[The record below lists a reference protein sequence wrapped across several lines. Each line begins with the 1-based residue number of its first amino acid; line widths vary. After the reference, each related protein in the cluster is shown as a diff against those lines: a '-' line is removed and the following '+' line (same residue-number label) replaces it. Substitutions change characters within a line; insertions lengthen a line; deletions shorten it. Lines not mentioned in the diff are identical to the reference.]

1 MSLAIQTCPL
11 SVIKIGGS
19 VLTDAAAFRRCAD
32 WLHRRLESDPGRR
45 CVVVVSAELG
55 VTDRLARLAESLCPN
70 PDPVTLD
77 LLWSTGELRS
87 VAMLTLC
94 LRRLGIA
101 ATALNVHQTGLSAG
115 ECNVPLRCA
124 DSNAQVEP
132 LPLRYA
138 LAHHRIVVVPGFL
151 ARGASGQIVSL
162 GRGGSDLTAVL
173 LAAALNADQCELI
186 KDVPGYFSQDPNA
199 CADADPL
206 PRLTFEQALA
216 MADAGC
222 DLLQRDSIEAAR
234 RGGTPLVIRS
244 LDESAPQ
251 TRVDELGDAGAW
263 AVAEVAGDG
272 AARPSPVL
280 PTPDEFTANHYAA

>member
-1 MSLAIQTCPL
+1 MSRPSQSYAL

-19 VLTDAAAFRRCAD
+19 VLTDAAAFRRCAE

-45 CVVVVSAELG
+45 YVVVVSAELG
-55 VTDRLARLAESLCPN
+55 VTDRLARLAESLCPD

-94 LRRLGIA
+94 LRRLGVA
-101 ATALNVHQTGLSAG
+101 GAALNVHQTGLSAG
-115 ECNVPLRCA
+115 EREAPLRTGE
-124 DSNAQVEP
+124 SHTQVEP
-132 LPLRYA
+132 LPLRYT
-138 LAHHRIVVVPGFL
+138 LAHHRVAVVPGFL
-151 ARGASGQIVSL
+151 ARGASGRVVSL

-186 KDVPGYFSQDPNA
+186 KDVPGYFSQDPND
-199 CADADPL
+199 CANAEPL

-216 MADAGC
+216 MADGGC

-234 RGGTPLVIRS
+234 RGGTPLIIRS
-244 LDESAPQ
+244 LDDSAPQ

-263 AVAEVAGDG
+263 AVAEAAGS
-272 AARPSPVL
+272 AAVRPSPAS
-280 PTPDEFTANHYAA
+280 PTSNEFTASHYAA